1 MFRIILKLGIKGG
14 HQEFDLLPD
23 GRKRYFKDLM
33 SHQDKIIQHSSRME
47 EYRQADFQYC
57 WAFPYIILNE
67 PGMGFTWIKNEYNIT
82 LSYPNLKCNFVK
94 SQMDYVD
101 VLWKWLFGILKL
113 TICILLYAQVNILYS
128 LYSSELQHVLNARY
142 WRSALV

>member
-67 PGMGFTWIKNEYNIT
+67 PCMGFTWIKNEYNIT
-82 LSYPNLKCNFVK
+82 LSYPDLKCNFVK

-101 VLWKWLFGILKL
+101 VSTMEMIIRDIKID
-113 TICILLYAQVNILYS
+113 NM
-128 LYSSELQHVLNARY
+128 HR
-142 WRSALV
+142 